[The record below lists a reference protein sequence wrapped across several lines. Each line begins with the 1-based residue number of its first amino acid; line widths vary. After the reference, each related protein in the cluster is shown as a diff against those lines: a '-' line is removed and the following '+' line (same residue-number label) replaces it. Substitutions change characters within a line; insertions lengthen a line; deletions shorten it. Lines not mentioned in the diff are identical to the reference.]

1 MNILQPLYQ
10 DQKLVL
16 APAWSKADVA
26 SRLYLK
32 WTGKN
37 IQNKPHEHIKT
48 LAEKIAQH
56 IKQNFSGWEELG
68 NDPSKALNIIDQ
80 ALQSI
85 DKSFPLL
92 SKM

>member
-85 DKSFPLL
+85 DKSFPVL